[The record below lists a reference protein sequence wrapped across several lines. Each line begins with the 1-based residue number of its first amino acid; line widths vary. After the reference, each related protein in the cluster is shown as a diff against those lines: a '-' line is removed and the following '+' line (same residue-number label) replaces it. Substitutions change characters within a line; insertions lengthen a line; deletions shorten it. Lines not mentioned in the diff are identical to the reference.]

1 MHNSLS
7 ALVVH
12 DIKNSLALLEIDL
25 EQLNHHQDVPPEGQ
39 RAYRRCVELK
49 GRLISFLTLYKH
61 EQSGL
66 NPMLVEVD
74 PTEFVE
80 GMVRS
85 SQSAMKAETHHGHP
99 ITVRVACERIS
110 TSRSGVVMFDENLV
124 ELALESALN
133 NAVRFAH
140 RMVEVWFEQH
150 ADTLAFKVMDDGAGV
165 GTVDELMQRKV
176 DEKSSSTGLG
186 LALCKAVAKSHGAG
200 EVSIENV
207 SGGGALF
214 TMTLRCTG

>member
-25 EQLNHHQDVPPEGQ
+25 EQLNHRKDVPVEGQ

-66 NPMLVEVD
+66 NPMRVEVD
-74 PTEFVE
+74 PAEFVE
-80 GMVRS
+80 DMVRN

-99 ITVRVACERIS
+99 ITVRVAVERI
-110 TSRSGVVMFDENLV
+110 RSVGSGMITFDENLL

-140 RMVEVWFEQH
+140 RVVEVWFERQ

-165 GTVDELMQRKV
+165 GKVDELMQRKV

-186 LALCKAVAKSHGAG
+186 LALCNVVAQAHGAG
-200 EVSIENV
+200 EVRLENV
-207 SGGGALF
+207 PGGGALF
-214 TMTLRCTG
+214 TMTLRCAG